1 MPSVPPGRREPRSDN
16 DPHAT
21 LQYGDRRLIFLFGDL
36 INSDFALFLTL
47 VSAVVFALL
56 VGIGFHEFCHAYMAT
71 VLGDRLPA
79 SQGRV
84 TLNPFAHLD
93 PAGTAMMLFIGF
105 GWGKP
110 VQFNPFGLKVS
121 PKTATLLVSLA
132 GPLSN
137 FAAAGVLG
145 VPLKLG
151 WVPYFSPLW
160 NPSYLKFYIQDRSD
174 YVGLFLT
181 AAVYFNVI
189 LGVFNLLPVHPLDGF
204 KVALGILPDEL
215 SQEFAKTAQYG
226 MGILLILF
234 LLPAV
239 IGYNPLADIMGP
251 ATSSLVHFFTGY

>member
-1 MPSVPPGRREPRSDN
+1 M
-16 DPHAT
+16 
-21 LQYGDRRLIFLFGDL
+21 IFIYSDL

-47 VSAVVFALL
+47 AGATLFALL
-56 VGIGFHEFCHAYMAT
+56 IGIGFHEFCHAFAANA
-71 VLGDRLPA
+71 LGDRLPA

-93 PAGTAMMLFIGF
+93 PAGTVMMLFVGF

-137 FAAAGVLG
+137 FAAAGLLG
-145 VPLKLG
+145 IPIKLG
-151 WVPYFSPLW
+151 WVPYINPLISD
-160 NPSYLKFYIQDRSD
+160 PRSLRFFVNGTAD

-189 LGVFNLLPVHPLDGF
+189 LGIFNLIPLHPLDGF
-204 KVALGILPDEL
+204 KVALGLLPDEL
-215 SQEFAKTAQYG
+215 ANEWAKTAQYG
-226 MGILLILF
+226 VGLLMLLIL
-234 LLPAV
+234 LPIF
-239 IGYNPLADIMGP
+239 IGYSPLTQIMGP
-251 ATSSLVHFFTGY
+251 SVAGLVRLFTGVR